1 VLDNLIPKDIEVQTG
16 EGMWYL
22 LRIRPYRT
30 LENVIEGAVITFTD
44 ITEMKRT
51 KLRESETIR
60 RLAAVVKDSN
70 DAVTLQDM
78 EGNILAWNPRAES
91 MYGWSEAE
99 ALEMNISDMIPA
111 GRKEDELA
119 TLKKLSQAEVLEP
132 YRTQRVTKDN
142 RTVDIWLNATSL
154 INEAGD
160 VYAIAT
166 TGREIKSE
174 NTEKKGHD

>member
-1 VLDNLIPKDIEVQTG
+1 
-16 EGMWYL
+16 M
-22 LRIRPYRT
+22 
-30 LENVIEGAVITFTD
+30 
-44 ITEMKRT
+44 
-51 KLRESETIR
+51 
-60 RLAAVVKDSN
+60 VKDSN

-111 GRKEDELA
+111 GRKEEELA

-132 YRTQRVTKDN
+132 HRTQRVTKDK
-142 RTVDIWLNATSL
+142 RTVDVWLNATSL

-166 TGREIKSE
+166 TEREIKSE